1 MGVVGF
7 YLPINCFPQN
17 PLNVQSAGFLL
28 LIFQF
33 AENIQKNSE
42 ISIY

>member
-1 MGVVGF
+1 MGVGGS
-7 YLPINCFPQN
+7 LPINCFPQN

-33 AENIQKNSE
+33 AEKYCQFAENI
-42 ISIY
+42 